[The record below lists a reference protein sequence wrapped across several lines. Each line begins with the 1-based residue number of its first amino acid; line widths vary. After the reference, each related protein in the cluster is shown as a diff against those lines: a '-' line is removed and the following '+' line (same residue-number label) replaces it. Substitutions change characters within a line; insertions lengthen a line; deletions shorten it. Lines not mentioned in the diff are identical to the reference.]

1 MRRIARQFF
10 PVVFMLFA
18 LPALAS
24 NVTVNGT
31 VNFSAL
37 DGSADDADHVVNGVF
52 TVNGD
57 LTVNGTINCNDD
69 GPGNNSACNMRFAV
83 SGNVVMNAGSAMYAE
98 NRHGTGNGG
107 NITITAG
114 GSVSV
119 HGPAGSLPGAV
130 ISGAALGS
138 ANGNGGIITV
148 NSGGP
153 STFEAG
159 TVVNSAS
166 KGNAAGKILLTS
178 GGSMT
183 VSGLLAAGAS
193 STLLSTRQTGDI
205 LDGASGHQQGGE
217 IRVQSTSVFEPSV
230 LITSTATIASQ
241 GKTVGAGPVTI
252 EGCGVII
259 RGLVASIA
267 NDDAPTRV
275 VVRSGKGITVDA
287 TDLGVNSS
295 GTHLGHVRSDAT
307 SGGAAS
313 KRLDLFAADA
323 IQITGPDPSLSTLY
337 AVTCTPA
344 DEHKVAGGQIRAI
357 SLRGTVTGSGRVFLA
372 GQNEDDNAGGS
383 IDVSSQGTVTLDQGF
398 LAAVGDFGK
407 MQKDAA
413 GGHISARSYSG
424 NVSWVLGV
432 GDVRPVGSGA
442 SGVLLREPSP

>member
-1 MRRIARQFF
+1 MKRRFTGEGVMRRIARPLFTL
-10 PVVFMLFA
+10 VVILFLA
-18 LPALAS
+18 LPALAA

-57 LTVNGTINCNDD
+57 LTVNGTINCNDV
-69 GPGNNSACNMRFAV
+69 GSGSSSACAMRFAV

-98 NRHGTGNGG
+98 DRGGNGNGG
-107 NITITAG
+107 DLAVNAG
-114 GSVSV
+114 GSVAL
-119 HGPAGSLPGAV
+119 HGPASSLAGAV
-130 ISGAALGS
+130 ISGAAFGA
-138 ANGNGGIITV
+138 ANGNGGPITI

-183 VSGLLAAGAS
+183 VSGLVAAGAT

-205 LDGASGHQQGGE
+205 LDGASGSQQGGE

-267 NDDAPTRV
+267 NSDAPSRV

-287 TDLGVNSS
+287 IDLGINSG
-295 GTHLGHVRSDAT
+295 GTHLGHLRSDAT

-313 KRLDLFAADA
+313 KRLDLFAAHA
-323 IQITGPDPSLSTLY
+323 IEIDGPDPSLSSLY
-337 AVTCTPA
+337 AARIAPNASDTGVA
-344 DEHKVAGGQIRAI
+344 DVARRA
-357 SLRGTVTGSGRVFLA
+357 SCLRSTATGSGRVFLA
-372 GQNEDDNAGGS
+372 GQNSGHNTGRS
-383 IDVSSQGTVTLDQGF
+383 IDVSGKGTLTLDHGPA
-398 LAAVGDFGK
+398 AAVGYCTK
-407 MQKDAA
+407 
-413 GGHISARSYSG
+413 
-424 NVSWVLGV
+424 
-432 GDVRPVGSGA
+432 
-442 SGVLLREPSP
+442 